1 MHEQLLG
8 AERALQVALWDEQD
22 LAMHCMKRV
31 VTLNLC
37 LEDTVSS
44 ND

>member
-31 VTLNLC
+31 VTLNLFGGYC
-37 LEDTVSS
+37 VKQ
-44 ND
+44 